1 MNIKQAFVGTLSLLA
16 SVAAPAAVLDLGAY
30 TLTYDETTVFGDPTL
45 TSSGPGNAKSFG
57 WSLGSAVNY
66 MNVGPSTDPGAL
78 TQGILLPTYTVAA
91 NAGFTLSGPVSG
103 LLGTPLYTEFT
114 GGVGSP
120 FNVTNMKL
128 SGVMSVNGGAGAA
141 FEQDAVKTA
150 IISSPGLAEVG
161 TMSLNLNA
169 AIGNFTSFTF
179 NGALI
184 LSSTGTPE
192 SLSLAAIQSR
202 TEDVFQVSFLA
213 TPVPVPPAA
222 WLFSSALIGLVL
234 RHRRNAS

>member
-1 MNIKQAFVGTLSLLA
+1 M
-16 SVAAPAAVLDLGAY
+16 
-30 TLTYDETTVFGDPTL
+30 
-45 TSSGPGNAKSFG
+45 
-57 WSLGSAVNY
+57 
-66 MNVGPSTDPGAL
+66 
-78 TQGILLPTYTVAA
+78 
-91 NAGFTLSGPVSG
+91 
-103 LLGTPLYTEFT
+103 
-114 GGVGSP
+114 
-120 FNVTNMKL
+120 
-128 SGVMSVNGGAGAA
+128 
-141 FEQDAVKTA
+141 
-150 IISSPGLAEVG
+150 
-161 TMSLNLNA
+161 
-169 AIGNFTSFTF
+169 TF